1 MSEDLHIIKSNFWK
15 EVERGKQGLNEGLP
29 MGFNR
34 LTNVICN
41 VQHGRY
47 DLWGGG
53 TGTGKSSAVLDAYVI
68 NPIEYILA
76 NPNNPLKI
84 KVKYYNLEMATMP
97 LMAKL
102 MARRVFEQSDG
113 KYLLSV
119 NKIFGRGNY
128 RLSNEE
134 SRLLGEAQDYFDTLT
149 DYVEFVDGSV
159 SPLFIYK
166 DLLALA
172 NEIGKIR
179 KKDDGYWSF
188 TPNDPILIVV
198 VVIDHIGLITPNKDH
213 GGNKKKAIDDL
224 SEILIKFRN
233 RCGFSPVVVS
243 QFNRSIEGMDRKSNS
258 HPDPQLSDFKDS
270 GNPAQDADT
279 VIALFNPIRHRLQN
293 HNGYDMNT
301 FGSFYRGISVLK
313 NRDGLD
319 NVDIAMGFIGAI
331 GKLKELPTMD
341 EINAKPELL
350 KKVLG
355 YFSNTNNT

>member
-1 MSEDLHIIKSNFWK
+1 MSDIQKIKERFWQ

-34 LTNVICN
+34 LTKVICN
-41 VQHGRY
+41 VQKGRY

-68 NPIEYILA
+68 NPIEYMLA
-76 NPNNPLKI
+76 NDQPLKLR
-84 KVKYYNLEMATMP
+84 VKYYNLEMATMP

-102 MARRVFEQSDG
+102 MARRVFEQSEG

-128 RLSNEE
+128 RLSSEE
-134 SRLLGEAQDYFDTLT
+134 DRLLGEAQDYFDMLT
-149 DYVEFVDGSV
+149 QYVEFVDGSV
-159 SPLFIYK
+159 SPLFVYK
-166 DLLALA
+166 DLLKLA
-172 NEIGKIR
+172 NEIGTVTKQENGHWDFTQ
-179 KKDDGYWSF
+179 DD
-188 TPNDPILIVV
+188 PNLIVV
-198 VVIDHIGLITPNKDH
+198 VVIDHVGLITPNKDH

-224 SEILIKFRN
+224 SEMLIKFRN

-243 QFNRSIEGMDRKSNS
+243 QFNRSIEGMDRKSNA

-279 VIALFNPIRHRLQN
+279 VVALFNPIRHRLST

-301 FGSFYRGISVLK
+301 YGSFYRGLSVLK
-313 NRDGLD
+313 KRDGID

-331 GKLKELPTMD
+331 GKLKELPLVSD
-341 EINAKPELL
+341 LEAKPDLV
-350 KKVLG
+350 KKVLN
-355 YFSNTNNT
+355 YFNTNT

>member
-1 MSEDLHIIKSNFWK
+1 MSDIQRIKDRFWQ

-34 LTNVICN
+34 LTKVICN
-41 VQHGRY
+41 VQKGRY

-68 NPIEYILA
+68 NPIEYMLA
-76 NPNNPLKI
+76 NDQPLKLR
-84 KVKYYNLEMATMP
+84 VKYYNLEMATMP

-102 MARRVFEQSDG
+102 MARRVFEQSEG

-128 RLSNEE
+128 RLSSEE
-134 SRLLGEAQDYFDTLT
+134 DRLLGEAQDYFDMLT
-149 DYVEFVDGSV
+149 EYVEFVDGAV
-159 SPLFIYK
+159 SPLFVYK
-166 DLLALA
+166 DLMKLA
-172 NEIGKIR
+172 NEIGTVTKQENGHWDFTQ
-179 KKDDGYWSF
+179 DD
-188 TPNDPILIVV
+188 PNLIVV
-198 VVIDHIGLITPNKDH
+198 VVIDHVGLITPNKDH

-224 SEILIKFRN
+224 SEMLIKFRN

-243 QFNRSIEGMDRKSNS
+243 QFNRSIEGMDRKSNA

-279 VIALFNPIRHRLQN
+279 VVALFNPIRHRLST

-301 FGSFYRGISVLK
+301 YGSFYRGLSVLK
-313 NRDGLD
+313 NRDGID

-331 GKLKELPTMD
+331 GKLRELPPVSD
-341 EINAKPELL
+341 LEAQPDLV
-350 KKVLG
+350 KKVLN
-355 YFSNTNNT
+355 YFNTNT

>member
-1 MSEDLHIIKSNFWK
+1 MSEDLHIIKDNFWK

-29 MGFNR
+29 MGFDR
-34 LTNVICN
+34 LTKVICN
-41 VQHGRY
+41 VQRGRY

-76 NPNNPLKI
+76 NPNNRLKI
-84 KVKYYNLEMATMP
+84 RIKYYNLEMATMP

-102 MARRVFEQSDG
+102 MARRVFEQSKG

-128 RLSNEE
+128 RLSAEE
-134 SRLLGEAQDYFDTLT
+134 DRLLGEAQDYFDKLT

-159 SPLFIYK
+159 SPLFVYK

-172 NEIGKIR
+172 NEVGKVT

-188 TPNDPILIVV
+188 RAYDPNLIVV

-213 GGNKKKAIDDL
+213 MGNKKRAIDDL
-224 SEILIKFRN
+224 SEMLIKFRN

-243 QFNRSIEGMDRKSNS
+243 QFNRSIEGMDRKSNA

-279 VIALFNPIRHRLQN
+279 VISLFNPIRHRLNN
-293 HNGYDMNT
+293 HNGYDMNNY
-301 FGSFYRGISVLK
+301 GSFYRGISVLK
-313 NRDGLD
+313 NRDGMD

-331 GKLKELPTMD
+331 GKMKELPTLD
-341 EINAKPELL
+341 ELNAKPDLVN
-350 KKVLG
+350 KVLA
-355 YFSNTNNT
+355 YFSNINNT

>member
-1 MSEDLHIIKSNFWK
+1 MSDIQKIKNRFWQ

-34 LTNVICN
+34 LTKVICN
-41 VQHGRY
+41 VQKGRY

-68 NPIEYILA
+68 NPIEYMLA
-76 NPNNPLKI
+76 NDQPLKLR
-84 KVKYYNLEMATMP
+84 VKYYNLEMATMP

-102 MARRVFEQSDG
+102 MARRVFEQSKG

-128 RLSNEE
+128 RLSPEE
-134 SRLLGEAQDYFDTLT
+134 DRFLAEAQDYFDMLT
-149 DYVEFVDGSV
+149 QYVEFIDGSV
-159 SPLFIYK
+159 SPLFVYK
-166 DLLALA
+166 DLLKLA
-172 NEIGKIR
+172 NEIGTVTKQENGHW
-179 KKDDGYWSF
+179 DFVQHD
-188 TPNDPILIVV
+188 PNLIVV
-198 VVIDHIGLITPNKDH
+198 VVIDHVGLITPNKDH

-224 SEILIKFRN
+224 SEMLIKFRN

-243 QFNRSIEGMDRKSNS
+243 QFNRSIEAMDRKSNS

-279 VIALFNPIRHRLQN
+279 VVALFNPIRHRLNN

-301 FGSFYRGISVLK
+301 YGSFYRGLSVLK
-313 NRDGLD
+313 NRDGID
-319 NVDIAMGFIGAI
+319 NVDIAMGFIGAV
-331 GKLKELPTMD
+331 GKLRELPTVD
-341 EINAKPELL
+341 ELKANPELV
-350 KKVLG
+350 KKILN
-355 YFSNTNNT
+355 YFNTNT

>member
-1 MSEDLHIIKSNFWK
+1 MRELEIIKNRFWQ

-34 LTNVICN
+34 LTKVICN
-41 VQHGRY
+41 VQKGRY

-68 NPIEYILA
+68 NPIEYMLA
-76 NPNNPLKI
+76 NDQPLKLR
-84 KVKYYNLEMATMP
+84 VKYYNLEMATMP

-102 MARRVFEQSDG
+102 MARRVFEQSEG

-128 RLSNEE
+128 RLSAEE
-134 SRLLGEAQDYFDTLT
+134 DRLLGEAQDYFDMLT
-149 DYVEFVDGSV
+149 QYVEFVDGSV
-159 SPLFIYK
+159 SPLFVYK

-172 NEIGKIR
+172 NEIGTVTKQENGHW
-179 KKDDGYWSF
+179 DFVQHD
-188 TPNDPILIVV
+188 PNLIVV
-198 VVIDHIGLITPNKDH
+198 VVIDHVGLITPNKDH

-224 SEILIKFRN
+224 SEMLIKFRN

-279 VIALFNPIRHRLQN
+279 VVALFNPIRHRLTN

-301 FGSFYRGISVLK
+301 YGSFYRGLSVLK
-313 NRDGLD
+313 NRDGID

-331 GKLKELPTMD
+331 GKLKELPTPD
-341 EINAKPELL
+341 ELKARPELV
-350 KKVLG
+350 KKVLN
-355 YFSNTNNT
+355 YFNINT

>member
-1 MSEDLHIIKSNFWK
+1 MSEDLNLLKSRFWD

-34 LTNVICN
+34 LTKVICN
-41 VQHGRY
+41 VQRGRY

-68 NPIEYILA
+68 NPIEYLLA
-76 NPNNPLKI
+76 NPDNPLKI
-84 KVKYYNLEMATMP
+84 KIKYYNLEMATMP

-102 MARRVFEQSDG
+102 MARRVFEQSNG

-128 RLSNEE
+128 RMSTEE
-134 SRLLGEAQDYFDTLT
+134 DKYLAEAQDYFDKLS
-149 DYVEFVDGSV
+149 DYVEFVDGSI
-159 SPLFIYK
+159 SPLFVYK
-166 DLLALA
+166 DLMNLA
-172 NEIGKIR
+172 
-179 KKDDGYWSF
+179 KKVGRIDKREDGYWRY
-188 TPNDPILIVV
+188 TPNDPNLIVV
-198 VVIDHIGLITPNKDH
+198 VVIDHVGLITPNKDH
-213 GGNKKKAIDDL
+213 AGNKKKAIDDL

-279 VIALFNPIRHRLQN
+279 VLALFNPIRHRLPA

-313 NRDGLD
+313 NRDGID
-319 NVDIAMGFIGAI
+319 NIDIAMGFIGAI
-331 GKLKELPTMD
+331 GKMKELPTV
-341 EINAKPELL
+341 EELNAKPGLL
-350 KKVLG
+350 NKVLD
-355 YFSNTNNT
+355 YFQT

>member
-1 MSEDLHIIKSNFWK
+1 MSDIQKTKDRFWK
-15 EVERGKQGLNEGLP
+15 EVERGRQGLNEGLP

-34 LTNVICN
+34 LTKAICN
-41 VQHGRY
+41 VQRGRY

-68 NPIEYILA
+68 NPIEHMLA
-76 NPNNPLKI
+76 NDQPLKL

-102 MARRVFEQSDG
+102 MARRVFEQSEG

-128 RLSNEE
+128 RLSAEE
-134 SRLLGEAQDYFDTLT
+134 DRLLGEAQDYFDMLT
-149 DYVEFVDGSV
+149 QYVEFVDGSV
-159 SPLFIYK
+159 SPLFVYK
-166 DLLALA
+166 DLLKLA
-172 NEIGKIR
+172 NEIGTVTKQQNGHW
-179 KKDDGYWSF
+179 DFVQHD
-188 TPNDPILIVV
+188 PNLIVV
-198 VVIDHIGLITPNKDH
+198 VVIDHVGLITPNKDH

-224 SEILIKFRN
+224 SEMLIKFRN

-243 QFNRSIEGMDRKSNS
+243 QFNRSIESMDRKSNS

-279 VIALFNPIRHRLQN
+279 VVALFNPIRHRLPN

-301 FGSFYRGISVLK
+301 YGSFYRGLSVLK
-313 NRDGLD
+313 NRDGID
-319 NVDIAMGFIGAI
+319 NVDIAMGFIGAV
-331 GKLKELPTMD
+331 GKLKELPTPD
-341 EINAKPELL
+341 ELKARPDLV
-350 KKVLG
+350 KKVLN
-355 YFSNTNNT
+355 YFNTNT

>member
-1 MSEDLHIIKSNFWK
+1 MSDIQKIKERFWQ

-34 LTNVICN
+34 LTKVICN
-41 VQHGRY
+41 VQKGRY

-68 NPIEYILA
+68 NPIEYMLA
-76 NPNNPLKI
+76 NDQPLKLR
-84 KVKYYNLEMATMP
+84 VKYYNLEMATMP

-102 MARRVFEQSDG
+102 MARRVFEQSEG

-128 RLSNEE
+128 KLSSEE
-134 SRLLGEAQDYFDTLT
+134 DRLLGEAQDYFDMLT
-149 DYVEFVDGSV
+149 QYVEFVDGSV
-159 SPLFIYK
+159 SPLFVYK
-166 DLLALA
+166 DLLKLA
-172 NEIGKIR
+172 NEIGTITKQENGHWDFTQ
-179 KKDDGYWSF
+179 DD
-188 TPNDPILIVV
+188 PNLIVV
-198 VVIDHIGLITPNKDH
+198 VVIDHVGLITPNKDH

-224 SEILIKFRN
+224 SEMLIKFRN

-279 VIALFNPIRHRLQN
+279 VVALFNPIRHRLAN

-301 FGSFYRGISVLK
+301 YGSFYRGLSVLK
-313 NRDGLD
+313 NRDGID
-319 NVDIAMGFIGAI
+319 NVDIAMGFIGAV
-331 GKLKELPTMD
+331 GKLKELPTAD
-341 EINAKPELL
+341 ELKARPDLV
-350 KKVLG
+350 KKVLN
-355 YFSNTNNT
+355 YFNTNT

>member
-1 MSEDLHIIKSNFWK
+1 MSDIQKIKDRFWQ

-34 LTNVICN
+34 LTKVICN
-41 VQHGRY
+41 VQKGRY

-68 NPIEYILA
+68 NPIEYMLA
-76 NPNNPLKI
+76 NDQPLKLR
-84 KVKYYNLEMATMP
+84 VKYYNLEMATMP

-102 MARRVFEQSDG
+102 MARRVFEQSEG

-128 RLSNEE
+128 RLSSEE
-134 SRLLGEAQDYFDTLT
+134 DRLLGEAQDYFDMLT
-149 DYVEFVDGSV
+149 EYVEFVDGAV
-159 SPLFIYK
+159 SPLFVYK
-166 DLLALA
+166 DLMKLAK
-172 NEIGKIR
+172 EIGTVTKQENGHWDFTQ
-179 KKDDGYWSF
+179 DD
-188 TPNDPILIVV
+188 PNLIVV
-198 VVIDHIGLITPNKDH
+198 VVIDHVGLITPNKDH

-224 SEILIKFRN
+224 SEMLIKFRN

-243 QFNRSIEGMDRKSNS
+243 QFNRSIEGMDRKSNA

-279 VIALFNPIRHRLQN
+279 VVALFNPIRHRLST

-301 FGSFYRGISVLK
+301 YGSFYRGLSVLK
-313 NRDGLD
+313 NRDGID

-331 GKLKELPTMD
+331 GKLKELPLVSD
-341 EINAKPELL
+341 LEAKPDLV
-350 KKVLG
+350 KKVLN
-355 YFSNTNNT
+355 YFNTNT